1 VDAPVKSGRRISTGL
16 FEIDLS
22 SGEILRQGRRQPVQ
36 EQPFRV
42 LAVLLEHPG
51 QIVSRE
57 DLQASVW
64 PADTY
69 VGFDEGL
76 NTAIRK
82 LRILFGDSADN
93 PRFIE
98 TIPRRGYRFIAPVTE
113 LPPRN
118 GSTTLPVLSLNG
130 SSHAES
136 TPEAVSPLHE
146 ANGHVPTA
154 VVSPRPRQRVWIW
167 TLCFA
172 APVLLL
178 LWLAAWY
185 SRPRTPEAMNAVR
198 ITNDGKAKIPFLA
211 PATDGPHLYFVEGQP
226 INSGSGIAQ
235 ISATGGE
242 TTWIPTSLRG
252 ILALPSISPDGSKL
266 LVITSAAEGPSEGSE
281 FWIQPLPAGA
291 PFRVERTAGS
301 SACFT
306 PDGMHILYEDG
317 ERVMRVVNLD
327 GSDPHTLATLPGY
340 MHAPRYSPDGKRIR
354 FWLGGPIIGSS
365 RTIWEMES
373 DGSHLHPLFP
383 DWKAATDQCCGAWS
397 LDGAW
402 YYFQASL
409 GNDQS
414 IWVLPERRSVF
425 GGAPSPFRL
434 ISGPLRFGGPSP
446 SLDGKKLFVVGEE
459 ARVELFRYDPDAKR
473 FDPYLGGLSAGP
485 VDFSPD
491 GKSIA
496 YVSYPDMTLWRSR
509 LDSSEKVQL
518 TTSPVRAY
526 GPRWSPNGSRIAFL
540 DVQSGRPWTI
550 HVINAEGGDSPM
562 PVRALTGDG
571 SQSDPTWTPDGKSIV
586 FARSAEAGKGARAIF
601 CLNLENG
608 NLEQIPDSDQVYSPR
623 LSPDGRFI
631 SALKADGN
639 SLMLF
644 DRTTNRWSTLA
655 AGEQLAFNEWSR
667 DGKYVYWRAPH
678 EGSGH
683 LVRVRIEDRV
693 VEDVVDLKDF
703 PALVD
708 DFANWFG
715 LTPDGGVLLMRDR
728 SVQEIYSLE
737 LRFH

>member
-1 VDAPVKSGRRISTGL
+1 M
-16 FEIDLS
+16 
-22 SGEILRQGRRQPVQ
+22 
-36 EQPFRV
+36 
-42 LAVLLEHPG
+42 LLEHPG
-51 QIVSRE
+51 QLISCE
-57 DLQASVW
+57 ELQASLW

-69 VGFDEGL
+69 VSFDEGL

-118 GSTTLPVLSLNG
+118 GSATPPAASLNG
-130 SSHAES
+130 
-136 TPEAVSPLHE
+136 TPHVASLPEVISPLHE
-146 ANGHVPTA
+146 KNGHAPAAA
-154 VVSPRPRQRVWIW
+154 VSSRPRRRVWMW
-167 TLCFA
+167 ALSLG

-185 SRPRTPEAMNAVR
+185 SRPQRPEVTNTVK

-226 INSGSGIAQ
+226 LNSGSGIAQ
-235 ISATGGE
+235 LSAAGGE

-266 LVITSAAEGPSEGSE
+266 LVITSPSEERSEDEDSE

-291 PFRVERTAGS
+291 PFRVGRTAGS

-327 GSDPHTLATLPGY
+327 GSDPHALATLPGF
-340 MHAPRYSPDGKRIR
+340 MHAPRYSPDGKRVR
-354 FWLGGPIIGSS
+354 FWLEGPIVGSS

-373 DGSHLHPLFP
+373 DGTHLHPLFP
-383 DWKAATDQCCGAWS
+383 NWKGATDQCCGAWS
-397 LDGAW
+397 PDGAW

-409 GNDQS
+409 RNDQA

-425 GGAPSPFRL
+425 RRAPAPFRL
-434 ISGPLRFGGPSP
+434 TSGPLRYGGPSP

-459 ARVELFRYDPDAKR
+459 ARVELFRYDLKAKR
-473 FDPYLGGLSAGP
+473 FDPYLGGISAGP
-485 VDFSPD
+485 VAFSPD
-491 GKSIA
+491 GRSVA

-509 LDSSEKVQL
+509 LDSSEKMQL
-518 TTSPVRAY
+518 TTPPIRAY
-526 GPRWSPNGSRIAFL
+526 APRWSPDGSRIAFM
-540 DVQSGRPWTI
+540 DVQPARPWTT
-550 HVINAEGGDSPM
+550 HVINTEGVDSPM
-562 PVRALTGDG
+562 PIRALTGDD
-571 SQSDPTWTPDGKSIV
+571 SESDPTWTPDGKSIV
-586 FARSAEAGKGARAIF
+586 FSRSATSRRRARAII
-601 CLNLENG
+601 CLNLDNG
-608 NLEQIPDSDQVYSPR
+608 NLAQIPDSDQVSSPR

-631 SALKADGN
+631 SALKAGGN
-639 SLMLF
+639 GLMLF
-644 DRTTNRWSTLA
+644 DLKTSQWSILA
-655 AGEQLAFNEWSR
+655 AGEPLAFNEWSR
-667 DGKYVYWRAPH
+667 DGKYVYVRTTH

-683 LVRVRIEDRV
+683 LVRIRIRDRMM
-693 VEDVVDLKDF
+693 EDVLDLKDF

-728 SVQEIYSLE
+728 SVQEIYALD
-737 LRFH
+737 LRFR

>member
-1 VDAPVKSGRRISTGL
+1 M
-16 FEIDLS
+16 
-22 SGEILRQGRRQPVQ
+22 
-36 EQPFRV
+36 
-42 LAVLLEHPG
+42 
-51 QIVSRE
+51 
-57 DLQASVW
+57 
-64 PADTY
+64 
-69 VGFDEGL
+69 
-76 NTAIRK
+76 
-82 LRILFGDSADN
+82 
-93 PRFIE
+93 
-98 TIPRRGYRFIAPVTE
+98 
-113 LPPRN
+113 
-118 GSTTLPVLSLNG
+118 
-130 SSHAES
+130 
-136 TPEAVSPLHE
+136 
-146 ANGHVPTA
+146 
-154 VVSPRPRQRVWIW
+154 
-167 TLCFA
+167 
-172 APVLLL
+172 L

-185 SRPRTPEAMNAVR
+185 SRPRTPEVVNAVR
-198 ITNDGKAKIPFLA
+198 ITSDGKAKIPFLA

-266 LVITSAAEGPSEGSE
+266 LVITDSTEESSEASE

-291 PFRVERTAGS
+291 PFRVGRTTGS

-306 PDGMHILYEDG
+306 PDGTHILYEDA

-327 GSDPHTLATLPGY
+327 GSDPHTLATLPGF

-397 LDGAW
+397 PDGAW

-409 GNDQS
+409 GNDQA
-414 IWVLPERRSVF
+414 IWVVPERRSIF
-425 GGAPSPFRL
+425 GGAPAPFRQ
-434 ISGPLRFGGPSP
+434 ISGLLRFGGPSP

-459 ARVELFRYDPDAKR
+459 ARVELFRYDLNAKR

-509 LDSSEKVQL
+509 LDSSEKVRL

-526 GPRWSPNGSRIAFL
+526 GPRWSPDGSRIAFL
-540 DVQSGRPWTI
+540 DVQSGRAWTI
-550 HVINAEGGDSPM
+550 HVINTEGEDSPM
-562 PVRALTGDG
+562 PIKALTGDG
-571 SQSDPTWTPDGKSIV
+571 SESDPTWTPDGKSIV
-586 FARSAEAGKGARAIF
+586 FSRSPVSGKGTRGLF
-601 CLNLENG
+601 CLNLDNG
-608 NLEQIPDSDQVYSPR
+608 NLARIPDSGQVFSPR

-631 SALKADGN
+631 SALKAGGN
-639 SLMLF
+639 GLMLF
-644 DRTTNRWSTLA
+644 DLKTSQWSTLA
-655 AGEQLAFNEWSR
+655 AGEMLSFNEWSR
-667 DGKYVYWRAPH
+667 DGKYVYWRAPR

-683 LVRVRIEDRV
+683 LVRIRISDRV
-693 VEDVVDLKDF
+693 IEDVVDLKDF

-728 SVQEIYSLE
+728 SVQEIYALDLSF
-737 LRFH
+737 R

>member
-1 VDAPVKSGRRISTGL
+1 MDAPAKTGRRISTGL

-22 SGEILRQGRRQPVQ
+22 SGEILRHGRRQRLQ

-42 LAVLLEHPG
+42 LTVLLEHPG

-82 LRILFGDSADN
+82 LRVLFGDSADN

-113 LPPRN
+113 LPARN
-118 GSTTLPVLSLNG
+118 GSAP
-130 SSHAES
+130 
-136 TPEAVSPLHE
+136 AVSPNGNSHE
-146 ANGHVPTA
+146 ASLAEMRSTLPETKGHVPTA
-154 VVSPRPRQRVWIW
+154 VVATRPRRPVWIW
-167 TLCFA
+167 TLSA
-172 APVLLL
+172 AVPVLLL

-185 SRPRTPEAMNAVR
+185 FQPRMPQVVNTVR

-235 ISATGGE
+235 ISVTGGE
-242 TTWIPTSLRG
+242 TTWIPTSLRR

-266 LVITSAAEGPSEGSE
+266 LVVTASTEEGSDASE

-291 PFRVERTAGS
+291 PFRVGRTIGS

-306 PDGMHILYEDG
+306 PDGTHILYQDG

-354 FWLGGPIIGSS
+354 FWLGGPIIGSN
-365 RTIWEMES
+365 RTIWEVES
-373 DGSHLHPLFP
+373 DGTHLHPLFP
-383 DWKAATDQCCGAWS
+383 NWKAATDLCCGAWS
-397 LDGAW
+397 PDGAW

-409 GNDQS
+409 GNDQA
-414 IWVLPERRSVF
+414 IWVLPERRSIF
-425 GGAPSPFRL
+425 PRAPAPFRL

-446 SLDGKKLFVVGEE
+446 GPDGKKLFVVGEE
-459 ARVELFRYDPDAKR
+459 ARVELFRYDLNAKR

-496 YVSYPDMTLWRSR
+496 YVSYPDMTLWCSQ

-526 GPRWSPNGSRIAFL
+526 EPRWSPDGSRIAFL
-540 DVQSGRPWTI
+540 DVQPALPWTI
-550 HVINAEGGDSPM
+550 HVIDTEGGDSPM
-562 PVRALTGDG
+562 PIRAGDD
-571 SQSDPTWTPDGKSIV
+571 SESDPTWTPDGKSIV
-586 FARSAEAGKGARAIF
+586 FSKSAKAGKGPRGIF
-601 CLNLENG
+601 RLDLDNG
-608 NLEQIPDSDQVYSPR
+608 NLTRIPDSDQVCSPR

-631 SALKADGN
+631 SALKVGGKG
-639 SLMLF
+639 LMLF
-644 DRTTNRWSTLA
+644 DLKMSQWSTLA
-655 AGEQLAFNEWSR
+655 EGELLAFNEWSR
-667 DGKYVYWRAPH
+667 DGNYVYWRGTH
-678 EGSGH
+678 EGSGR
-683 LVRVRIEDRV
+683 LLRIRVRDRVIEDV
-693 VEDVVDLKDF
+693 LDLKDF

-737 LRFH
+737 LRLH